1 MGISNL
7 LNLSVS
13 TASVP
18 YFPLSFSLQ
27 KALIYEP
34 RVIDEDAL
42 QQAPAAACEVVDP
55 DGLLNQLRF
64 LRSMNVDGVMV
75 DCWWGIVEAHIN
87 GYFKWCVSLSSSY
100 RFGEFSDVAFRVVA
114 DDCVTSYS
122 GTGIVHCAPAFGED
136 DYRVCLENQII
147 HKGENLV
154 MAVDDDGCFTERVID
169 FIGQYVKEAD
179 KDIIQA
185 VKARIDKSKLVKSGS
200 FTHSY
205 PFCWRSDTP
214 FINRAV
220 PADHE
225 KACTIPDKEIK
236 EHDEKEK
243 DTSEDTEQREHD
255 QDDKYCDVTHHF
267 SQNKPP
273 RTLEDSVVELFHQE
287 DVHHQMLCLPEKVK
301 ERLSN
306 SDDYQ
311 SFLMCIAEYCTK
323 SITRAQLQSRVNSLL
338 GAYPDIV
345 EEVNEFIDRSE
356 KTRSLWSHGHLP
368 GVIKGN
374 HGGKDGNSDGDEMEK
389 NSSAINENCSDNY
402 CSQGSI

>member
-1 MGISNL
+1 ML
-7 LNLSVS
+7 LPSLLPTL
-13 TASVP
+13 TAADF
-18 YFPLSFSLQ
+18 FPLTSTIVTCPSRSSTLIKAIVGTPSPKLCIPLAFNFTYSVASL
-27 KALIYEP
+27 YG
-34 RVIDEDAL
+34 VINEDAL
-42 QQAPAAACEVVDP
+42 QQALAAAVSCTIFLNLKCEVVDP

-64 LRSMNVDGVMV
+64 LKSMNVDGVMV

-100 RFGEFSDVAFRVVA
+100 RFREFSDVAFRVAA
-114 DDCVTSYS
+114 DDCVASYS
-122 GTGIVHCAPAFGED
+122 GTGIVHCASAFGED

-179 KDIIQA
+179 KDIIQ
-185 VKARIDKSKLVKSGS
+185 I
-200 FTHSY
+200 
-205 PFCWRSDTP
+205 
-214 FINRAV
+214 RANWSNLEALLIHIHFV
-220 PADHE
+220 GDPILLSSIEQFQLPDPDHE
-225 KACTIPDKEIK
+225 KAPTIPDKEIK
-236 EHDEKEK
+236 EHGEKEK
-243 DTSEDTEQREHD
+243 DTSEYTEQREHD

-273 RTLEDSVVELFHQE
+273 RTLEDFVAELFHQ
-287 DVHHQMLCLPEKVK
+287 DVHGQMLCLPEKVK

-311 SFLMCIAEYCTK
+311 SFLKCIVEYYTK
-323 SITRAQLQSRVNSLL
+323 SITRPQFQSRVDSLL

-356 KTRSLWSHGHLP
+356 KT
-368 GVIKGN
+368 
-374 HGGKDGNSDGDEMEK
+374 
-389 NSSAINENCSDNY
+389 NSSSP
-402 CSQGSI
+402 